1 MPVLKWWSVVIL
13 VPGSQHATC
22 KCLQYVQDG
31 IGVEASP
38 VLQTFKDSYRKTP
51 GLQRSTLGDD
61 HAFCVYCLSDINI
74 SHSGQFDIETHC
86 KSMKH
91 KKYVSAKKDVE
102 KCPKLLAFFTST
114 PKTTK
119 SGPEVLDVTRAEVML
134 TETLVKLNVPLSA
147 ADTLENVVKI
157 AFPDSAIAKK
167 LQLCEKQDNRNC
179 ESPCYK

>member
-1 MPVLKWWSVVIL
+1 M
-13 VPGSQHATC
+13 
-22 KCLQYVQDG
+22 
-31 IGVEASP
+31 ASSSKRAHCAP
-38 VLQTFKDSYRKTP
+38 DQREKRARVLQEFKDSYTKMP
-51 GLQRSTLGDD
+51 GLQRLTLGDD

-74 SHSGQFDIETHC
+74 SRSGQFDIETHC
-86 KSMKH
+86 KSMIRMKH

-102 KCPKLLAFFTST
+102 KCPKLPAFFTST

-134 TETLVKLNVPLSA
+134 TETLVKLNVPMSA
-147 ADTLENVVKI
+147 ADTLKKVVTCKNSI
-157 AFPDSAIAKK
+157 SRFCNSKK